1 MDATNPMTPE
11 NQQKR
16 ADSRRKRK
24 AILAGG
30 VVLGL
35 GAAVTLA
42 AWSDDVFA
50 DGLFSTGGV
59 FTLEGSEEPYGT
71 DAFKQAR
78 TEGSAIRL
86 TFNTDNAQSAAGII
100 PGDTLYAPFSIRL
113 TANSTLSGELEK
125 VTASATGPMN
135 AALQYSISYGATTCD
150 EDGNGDPLAGNGDAW
165 VSNQPVNGG
174 EATPTSPRP
183 LVPND
188 AGTPGTIVPLCVAVT
203 FPDTEAARNSV
214 DSANITTNTSV
225 VWDFF
230 GEQTTTP

>member
-11 NQQKR
+11 YQQKR

-59 FTLEGSEEPYGT
+59 FLLEGSEQPIPATTFSE
-71 DAFKQAR
+71 AQ
-78 TEGSAIRL
+78 TEGDAIRL
-86 TFNTDNAQSAAGII
+86 TFTTGTDAADIT

-113 TANSTLSGELEK
+113 TADSTLDGQLES
-125 VTASATGPMN
+125 VTASATGPMA
-135 AALQYSISYGATTCD
+135 AALQYTITSGATTC
-150 EDGNGDPLAGNGDAW
+150 EDGGAGNGPGW
-165 VSNQPVNGG
+165 VTGQGVNGG
-174 EATPTSPRP
+174 AVTPTA
-183 LVPND
+183 LDLEANA
-188 AGTPGTIVPLCVAVT
+188 AGTAGTTVPLCVAVT
-203 FPDTEAARNSV
+203 FPDTPEAKNAV
-214 DSANITTNTSV
+214 DSATIANDTRV

-230 GEQTTTP
+230 GEQN